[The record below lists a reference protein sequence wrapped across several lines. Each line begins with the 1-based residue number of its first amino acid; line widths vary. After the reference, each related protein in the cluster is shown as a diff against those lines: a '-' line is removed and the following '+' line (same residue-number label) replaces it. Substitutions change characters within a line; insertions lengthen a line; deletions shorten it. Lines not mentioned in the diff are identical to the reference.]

1 MLESKKKRGRP
12 PGALRHSVLR
22 LLKGSDRT
30 LAELAALL
38 KEDPRK
44 LQCCINRLVVD
55 RGEVFVC
62 RERRVVPTCKKP
74 VKVYTV
80 NKPEEGAL

>member
-1 MLESKKKRGRP
+1 MLEIKRKRGRP
-12 PGALRHSVLR
+12 PNALRHSVLR
-22 LLKGSDRT
+22 LLAGGDRT

-38 KEDPRK
+38 GEKPVK
-44 LQCCINRLVVD
+44 LLKCIDRLIVD

-62 RERRVVPTCKKP
+62 KERRLVSTCKKP

-80 NKPEEGAL
+80 KKPEEGAL

>member
-1 MLESKKKRGRP
+1 MLDTKKKRGRP

-22 LLKGSDRT
+22 LLAGGDRT

-38 KEDPRK
+38 KEDSRK
-44 LQCCINRLVVD
+44 LKCCINRLVVD

-62 RERRVVPTCKKP
+62 KDRRVVATCKKP

-80 NKPEEGAL
+80 NRPEEGAL

>member
-1 MLESKKKRGRP
+1 MLEIKRKRGRP

-22 LLKGSDRT
+22 LLAGGDRT
-30 LAELAALL
+30 LAELTALL
-38 KEDPRK
+38 GEKPVR
-44 LQCCINRLVVD
+44 LLRCIDRLIVD

-62 RERRVVPTCKKP
+62 RDRRIVSTCKKP

-80 NKPEEGAL
+80 KKPEEGAL

>member
-1 MLESKKKRGRP
+1 MLDTKKKRGRP

-22 LLKGSDRT
+22 LLAGGDRT
-30 LAELAALL
+30 LAELAVLL
-38 KEDPRK
+38 KEDSRK
-44 LQCCINRLVVD
+44 LKCCINRLVVD

-62 RERRVVPTCKKP
+62 KDRRVVSTCKKP

-80 NKPEEGAL
+80 NRPEEGAL

>member
-1 MLESKKKRGRP
+1 MVEPKKKRGRP

-22 LLKGSDRT
+22 LLRGGNRT

-38 KEDPRK
+38 SEPPPK
-44 LQCCINRLVVD
+44 LLRCIDRLVVD

-62 RERRVVPTCKKP
+62 KERRVVSTCKKP
-74 VKVYTV
+74 VKVYTL
-80 NKPEEGAL
+80 NKPEEGVL

>member
-1 MLESKKKRGRP
+1 MLDAKKKRGRP

-22 LLKGSDRT
+22 LLAGGDRT

-38 KEDPRK
+38 KEDSRK
-44 LQCCINRLVVD
+44 LKCCINRLVVD

-62 RERRVVPTCKKP
+62 KDRRVVSTCKKP

-80 NKPEEGAL
+80 NRPEEGAL